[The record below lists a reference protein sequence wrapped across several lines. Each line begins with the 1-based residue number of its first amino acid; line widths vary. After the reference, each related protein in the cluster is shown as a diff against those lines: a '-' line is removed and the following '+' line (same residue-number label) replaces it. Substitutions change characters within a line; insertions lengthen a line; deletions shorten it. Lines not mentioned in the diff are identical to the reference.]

1 METPQN
7 SSTHNEQKTVR
18 TNPVTRVLGWY
29 WGKRDSAN
37 EKGEPFTRTLIALVL
52 VVVGVLGSEFY
63 QWARGEFVGPDE
75 YLVKIKEEQ
84 DKSFKT
90 LQDSLGAL
98 GRSVD
103 ASGRDALDQVNGA
116 VSEIKS
122 ANTGLLA
129 QLTLAKAE
137 NERLSRVGGS
147 QAGAMGGYDLILSE
161 NTGMPLGPDAELGVQ
176 NILKYGANVALTAA
190 GSDGKRQLLR
200 SGESIAYQG
209 SAGRSCNLTLLSIG
223 GGESASF
230 RNRCQ

>member
-7 SSTHNEQKTVR
+7 NSTKIEQGKVHK
-18 TNPVTRVLGWY
+18 NPVSRLLGWY

-37 EKGEPFTRTLIALVL
+37 EKGEPLTRTLIALVL
-52 VVVGVLGSEFY
+52 VAVGILGSEAY
-63 QWARGEFVGPDE
+63 QWTRGKVVGPDE
-75 YLVKIKEEQ
+75 YLVKLKEDQ

-103 ASGRDALDQVNGA
+103 AGGRDAFAQVKGA
-116 VSEIKS
+116 VTEIKA
-122 ANTGLLA
+122 ANTGLLS
-129 QLTLAKAE
+129 QLALAKAE
-137 NERLSRVGGS
+137 NERLSRVGGT
-147 QAGAMGGYDLILSE
+147 QAGAVGGYDLILGE
-161 NTGMPLGPDAELGVQ
+161 NTGMALGANAELGVQ
-176 NILKYGANVALTAA
+176 NIMSYGANVALTAA

-200 SGESIAYQG
+200 SGETIAYQG
-209 SAGRSCNLTLLSIG
+209 SAGRNCNLTLLSIG